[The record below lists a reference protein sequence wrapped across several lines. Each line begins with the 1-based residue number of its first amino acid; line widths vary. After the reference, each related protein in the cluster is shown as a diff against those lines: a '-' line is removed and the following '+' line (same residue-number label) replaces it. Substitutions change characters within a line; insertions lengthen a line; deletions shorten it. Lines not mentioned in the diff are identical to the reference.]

1 MKRLVVILGAVA
13 LLVSGCAKNRAVGV
27 GPADTPSPTPTHT
40 KSSPQPSPSPSAR
53 STPTEPSP
61 RPSDEP
67 SPTGTVTYQ
76 LWFAGDDSQLYL
88 VHRTEPA
95 TEAVGRASLTALLEG
110 PNAEEADAGVGTQIP
125 PGTSLVD
132 LSIVDGLA
140 TVNLSNEYFSGGS
153 AVSEWTRLG
162 QVVCTIDQFRSVDAV
177 TIQLEGDP
185 IKTFDIQGR
194 ALHRP
199 WQCGDFEQILPAIV
213 VEEPGIGQT
222 VSSPFTVSGTANV
235 FEATV
240 SYRLLDDGGNEVASG
255 FVTATC
261 GTGCRGDYTD
271 DISYT
276 VDHAQPG
283 TLEVFEESA
292 ENGQP
297 INMVR
302 IPLSLEP

>member
-1 MKRLVVILGAVA
+1 MKRLVVILGVLALVA
-13 LLVSGCAKNRAVGV
+13 AGCAKHRAVGV
-27 GPADTPSPTPTHT
+27 GPADTSTPTPPDTTSPIPEPSNSAPPTARPSPTDTQT
-40 KSSPQPSPSPSAR
+40 
-53 STPTEPSP
+53 
-61 RPSDEP
+61 
-67 SPTGTVTYQ
+67 SPTPASTVTYEV
-76 LWFAGDDSQLYL
+76 WFAGDDSSLFL

-95 TEAVGRASLTALLEG
+95 TEAVGRASLTALLGG
-110 PNAEEADAGVGTQIP
+110 PSGEESDAGVGTQVP

-132 LSIVDGLA
+132 LSISSGEA